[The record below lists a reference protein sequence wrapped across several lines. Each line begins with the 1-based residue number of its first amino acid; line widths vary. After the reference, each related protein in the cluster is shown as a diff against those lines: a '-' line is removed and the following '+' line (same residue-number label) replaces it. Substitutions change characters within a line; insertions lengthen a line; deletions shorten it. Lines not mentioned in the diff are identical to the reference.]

1 MLTYEVYRDKRNE
14 RNEWR
19 WRLKAENG
27 NTIADSGEGYINKS
41 DCLHGIELVKSS
53 ATAPIQQPVSLVKV
67 VKRVKA
73 IRTAARQANFK

>member
-41 DCLHGIELVKSS
+41 DCLRGIELVKSS
-53 ATAPIQQPVSLVKV
+53 ATAPIKYLGLVGISRK
-67 VKRVKA
+67 
-73 IRTAARQANFK
+73 QAVRMALQRLNLG